1 MSFPYHAVPDGS
13 AALPHHYVTATLAA
27 LVPIMIVWDN
37 HPRREPWLALC
48 GVLGGLVSFL
58 MVWPRYPIIG
68 ASLTLAA
75 NAVVL
80 LAPARPGWRE
90 WPRRHAVTVVVLA
103 LIAADD
109 SLQHALGWHT
119 PIDSAWKAGGRETV
133 THLGELV
140 VHAL

>member
-27 LVPIMIVWDN
+27 LVPILIVWDN
-37 HPRREPWLALC
+37 DPRREPWMALC
-48 GVLGGLVSFL
+48 GVLGGLVSFG
-58 MVWPRYPIIG
+58 MVWPRYPVIG

-80 LAPARPGWRE
+80 LAPFRPGWRE
-90 WPRRHAVTVVVLA
+90 WPRRHAVAVVLLA
-103 LIAADD
+103 LVALDD

-119 PIDSAWKAGGRETV
+119 PIDAAWKAGGRAA
-133 THLGELV
+133 V
-140 VHAL
+140 VDAAEVVVRVV